1 MSGTSETPAWSASAP
16 TSTATLASALLD
28 LLSGNTWRACRLGAA
43 AWLPDSDTQ
52 ARAEAERLVRAQGA
66 GCDLDRAWL
75 LAEALGRTSDR
86 RLGRYCT
93 PRSVALQLAGDVG
106 NHAPA
111 GALVDPACGPG
122 ALILARAQIESRRF
136 GRFDFRRVV
145 ALDVDARSVD
155 AAQAVMWLAAGQPQ
169 RPAGHFLVRDFLLD
183 GFEGL
188 PDVVPKPASTHAA
201 GAKRPTH
208 HVGASQSDLPPLL
221 LANPPWGI
229 KPTRRGLAT
238 WRRRVGPA
246 VAGLLEG
253 EVNIYTLFLLE
264 ALLTRRWHCGFVTP
278 IHWLYR
284 RSLARLRRRLAATQ
298 RLRSAFIL
306 RKRVFRSAPDMIPAL
321 TVWSAEPA
329 AKRPIQLQRTGMR
342 ARLPLPH
349 PLPRPVATELLT
361 SEWRALPH
369 AVLPVLRTAPMRS
382 FAERF
387 LALRPRLSDPCA
399 PRPERLF
406 HVGDGAYKSRVMP
419 HVDDAV
425 DTGAND
431 ARMPI
436 LTRAAEVGRYRLTR
450 PRHWL
455 SATGVAHLTDGE
467 RRRFERP
474 KLLLHALKK
483 ASARWRLAA
492 AIDGGERGP
501 LAATNNLLLVVP
513 ESYPGDLAY
522 PLALLNSRL
531 YNRLYTEHFPG
542 VNIEAFTV
550 GVLPCPW
557 PPQPSPASGP
567 PAPLT
572 RVDGGNAEAAID
584 AFYDWS
590 RELSQGRG
598 RLTGPVYTWLRS
610 AAHRLQA
617 GEARDAALDRRVEA
631 VVAGLVGLPV
641 ELLEL
646 LLAWDGRLE

>member
-1 MSGTSETPAWSASAP
+1 MSRSSETPASSPSAP
-16 TSTATLASALLD
+16 THTATLASALLD
-28 LLSGNTWRACRLGAA
+28 LLSGNTWRARQLRAA
-43 AWLPDSDTQ
+43 AWLPDSNTRAQ
-52 ARAEAERLVRAQGA
+52 AEAARLVREQGA
-66 GCDLDRAWL
+66 GCDLDRAWI
-75 LAEALGRTSDR
+75 LAEALGRTSNR

-93 PRSVALQLAGDVG
+93 PRAVALQLAGDVSTHG
-106 NHAPA
+106 PA

-122 ALILARAQIESRRF
+122 ALILARAEIERRRF
-136 GRFDFRRVV
+136 GDFDFRRVV

-155 AAQAVMWLAAGQPQ
+155 AAEAVMWLAAGQPN
-169 RPAGHFLVRDFLLD
+169 RPAGHFLVRDFLLN

-188 PDVVPKPASTHAA
+188 PSTIPNPASTRPD
-201 GAKRPTH
+201 GEKRPTQT
-208 HVGASQSDLPPLL
+208 VGAGESDRSPLL
-221 LANPPWGI
+221 LANPPWGV
-229 KPTRRGLAT
+229 KPSKRGLAA
-238 WRRRVGPA
+238 WRRRVGPR
-246 VAGLLEG
+246 VAGLLQG

-264 ALLTRRWHCGFVTP
+264 ALLTRRWECGFVTP

-298 RLRSAFIL
+298 RLRSAFVL

-321 TVWSAEPA
+321 TVWSAQPA
-329 AKRPIQLQRTGMR
+329 AQRPIQLQRTGMR

-349 PLPRPVATELLT
+349 PLPSPIATELLT
-361 SEWRALPH
+361 SEWDALPH

-382 FAERF
+382 FAGRF
-387 LALRPRLSDPCA
+387 LALRPRLSDPSA
-399 PRPERLF
+399 ARPERLF

-425 DTGAND
+425 DKGAND
-431 ARMPI
+431 PRMPI
-436 LTRAAEVGRYRLTR
+436 LTRAACVGRYRLTR
-450 PRHWL
+450 PGHRL
-455 SATGVAHLTDGE
+455 SAAGVARLTDGE

-492 AIDGGERGP
+492 AVDGGEGGP
-501 LAATNNLLLVVP
+501 LAATNNLLLVVS

-557 PPQPSPASGP
+557 PPRPSPNHPP
-567 PAPLT
+567 PAPVTGLA
-572 RVDGGNAEAAID
+572 GGNAEATID

-590 RELSQGRG
+590 RTLSQGRG
-598 RLTGPVYTWLRS
+598 RLTEPVYTWLRS
-610 AAHRLQA
+610 AARWLQA
-617 GEARDAALDRRVEA
+617 SEEREATLDRRVEA
-631 VVAGLVGLPV
+631 VVAGLVGLPP